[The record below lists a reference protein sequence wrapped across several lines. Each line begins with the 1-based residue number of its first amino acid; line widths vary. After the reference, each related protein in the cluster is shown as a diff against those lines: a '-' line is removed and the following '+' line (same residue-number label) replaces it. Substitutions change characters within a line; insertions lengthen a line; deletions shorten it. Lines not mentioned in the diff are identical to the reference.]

1 MTICVSDI
9 RVVVF
14 VKTPYQKMFR
24 TGCADIFNGLHFSYE
39 KKKVLWYFFYDIETM
54 RSCHMA
60 SGKN

>member
-39 KKKVLWYFFYDIETM
+39 KQKALWHFFIT
-54 RSCHMA
+54 S
-60 SGKN
+60 KQ